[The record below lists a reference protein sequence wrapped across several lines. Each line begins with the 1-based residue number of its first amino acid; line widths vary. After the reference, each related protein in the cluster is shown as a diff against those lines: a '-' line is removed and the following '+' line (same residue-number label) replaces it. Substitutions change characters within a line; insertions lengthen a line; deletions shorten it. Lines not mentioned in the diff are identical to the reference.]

1 MPDDEPKIK
10 VFASDDNLK
19 ALGEL
24 LSNDSS
30 RSIIYHLMTSE
41 MYTNELATKLDM
53 RVSLVIHHLKKM
65 EDLELLIITNK
76 KIKRKGQEH
85 RFFKIDSDIFVT
97 VDKTK
102 KELKEK
108 GFLKKIFRSEIK
120 ILTVVFTGIGTWF
133 GSNFISKID
142 NNMIRRGSDNVYTSS
157 TIFEFL
163 QNYDVDLL
171 PIIITA
177 LVFCFGF
184 IMIYCFQ
191 KSKKKRD

>member
-1 MPDDEPKIK
+1 
-10 VFASDDNLK
+10 
-19 ALGEL
+19 
-24 LSNDSS
+24 
-30 RSIIYHLMTSE
+30 MTSE

-108 GFLKKIFRSEIK
+108 GFLKKLFKDGIK
-120 ILTVVFTGIGTWF
+120 FASIGIVSIITLF
-133 GSNFISKID
+133 LSNYDPNKIT
-142 NNMIRRGSDNVYTSS
+142 RGSSS
-157 TIFEFL
+157 ISEFNFFTDKISLELTYVSVAIAITIVLVGLF
-163 QNYDVDLL
+163 
-171 PIIITA
+171 
-177 LVFCFGF
+177 LVFKC
-184 IMIYCFQ
+184 
-191 KSKKKRD
+191 KKKN

>member
-30 RSIIYHLMTSE
+30 RNIIYHLMTSE

-102 KELKEK
+102 EELKEK
-108 GFLKKIFRSEIK
+108 GFLKRIFRDGIKFVVIGLAAIISFFTYDISETEVK
-120 ILTVVFTGIGTWF
+120 WSGVYGNHDVVDGI
-133 GSNFISKID
+133 SLEIP
-142 NNMIRRGSDNVYTSS
+142 
-157 TIFEFL
+157 
-163 QNYDVDLL
+163 LL
-171 PIIITA
+171 VIIIG
-177 LVFCFGF
+177 LV
-184 IMIYCFQ
+184 IERIYSYI
-191 KSKKKRD
+191 KNKKRG